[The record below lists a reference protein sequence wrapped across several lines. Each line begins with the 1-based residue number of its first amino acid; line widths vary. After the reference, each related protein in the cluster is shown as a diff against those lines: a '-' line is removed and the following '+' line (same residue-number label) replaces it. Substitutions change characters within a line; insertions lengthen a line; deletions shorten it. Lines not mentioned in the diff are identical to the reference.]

1 MSFWDGIVCDLFL
14 CLLRENEHTM
24 TELYLNK
31 YRVPS
36 ARAQWWNYADNASYF
51 ITICTANRQHY
62 FGKIKNQNMELSDI
76 GSFATK
82 CWFEIPQ
89 HFPFVQLGAFIVMPN
104 HVHGIVIIQK
114 PENAVETLHATSSI
128 REMLPI
134 PETSSIREM
143 LPISATS
150 SIRETLPIPE
160 TSSIREML
168 PIPGTSSIREIL
180 PIPETSSIREMLPIP
195 ETSSIREILPISETS
210 SIREMLPIP
219 ETSSIREMLPISAT
233 SSIREILPIPE
244 TSSIREMLPISETSS
259 IRETLPILPTMETLP
274 IHETLHATSLPAK
287 TTIYEKREFMSKIS
301 PDAGAIP
308 TVLRSFKSAV
318 TRMAN
323 LNKTEFGWQTRFH
336 DRIIRDEKEYQR
348 INDYIET
355 NPLNWQ
361 KDKFYCE

>member
-31 YRVPS
+31 YRIPP

-134 PETSSIREM
+134 SP
-143 LPISATS
+143 
-150 SIRETLPIPE
+150 
-160 TSSIREML
+160 
-168 PIPGTSSIREIL
+168 TSSIREIL
-180 PIPETSSIREMLPIP
+180 PIPETSSIREMLPI
-195 ETSSIREILPISETS
+195 
-210 SIREMLPIP
+210 
-219 ETSSIREMLPISAT
+219 
-233 SSIREILPIPE
+233 
-244 TSSIREMLPISETSS
+244 
-259 IRETLPILPTMETLP
+259 LPTMETLP
-274 IHETLHATSLPAK
+274 IPKTLHATSLPAK
-287 TTIYEKREFMSKIS
+287 TTIHEKREFMSKIS
-301 PDAGAIP
+301 PDVGAIP

>member
-114 PENAVETLHATSSI
+114 PENAVETLHA
-128 REMLPI
+128 
-134 PETSSIREM
+134 
-143 LPISATS
+143 
-150 SIRETLPIPE
+150 
-160 TSSIREML
+160 
-168 PIPGTSSIREIL
+168 
-180 PIPETSSIREMLPIP
+180 
-195 ETSSIREILPISETS
+195 TS

>member
-1 MSFWDGIVCDLFL
+1 M
-14 CLLRENEHTM
+14 
-24 TELYLNK
+24 
-31 YRVPS
+31 
-36 ARAQWWNYADNASYF
+36 
-51 ITICTANRQHY
+51 
-62 FGKIKNQNMELSDI
+62 SDI

-128 REMLPI
+128 RE
-134 PETSSIREM
+134 
-143 LPISATS
+143 
-150 SIRETLPIPE
+150 
-160 TSSIREML
+160 
-168 PIPGTSSIREIL
+168 IL
-180 PIPETSSIREMLPIP
+180 PIPETSSIREMLPI
-195 ETSSIREILPISETS
+195 
-210 SIREMLPIP
+210 
-219 ETSSIREMLPISAT
+219 
-233 SSIREILPIPE
+233 
-244 TSSIREMLPISETSS
+244 
-259 IRETLPILPTMETLP
+259 LPTMETLP
-274 IHETLHATSLPAK
+274 IPKTLHATSLPAK
-287 TTIYEKREFMSKIS
+287 TTIHEKREFMSKIS
-301 PDAGAIP
+301 PDVGAIP

>member
-62 FGKIKNQNMELSDI
+62 FGKIKNQNIELSDI

-128 REMLPI
+128 RETLPI
-134 PETSSIREM
+134 PATSSIRET
-143 LPISATS
+143 LPIPEMSL
-150 SIRETLPIPE
+150 IRETLPIPE
-160 TSSIREML
+160 TSSIRETL
-168 PIPGTSSIREIL
+168 PISATSSIREI
-180 PIPETSSIREMLPIP
+180 LPIP

-210 SIREMLPIP
+210 SIRE
-219 ETSSIREMLPISAT
+219 
-233 SSIREILPIPE
+233 
-244 TSSIREMLPISETSS
+244 
-259 IRETLPILPTMETLP
+259 TLPILPTMEILP
-274 IHETLHATSLPAK
+274 IPETLHATSLPAK

>member
-36 ARAQWWNYADNASYF
+36 ARAQWWNYADNAAYF

-62 FGKIKNQNMELSDI
+62 FGKIKNQNIELSDI

-128 REMLPI
+128 REI
-134 PETSSIREM
+134 
-143 LPISATS
+143 
-150 SIRETLPIPE
+150 
-160 TSSIREML
+160 
-168 PIPGTSSIREIL
+168 
-180 PIPETSSIREMLPIP
+180 
-195 ETSSIREILPISETS
+195 
-210 SIREMLPIP
+210 LPIP

-323 LNKTEFGWQTRFH
+323 LNKTEFSWQTRFH